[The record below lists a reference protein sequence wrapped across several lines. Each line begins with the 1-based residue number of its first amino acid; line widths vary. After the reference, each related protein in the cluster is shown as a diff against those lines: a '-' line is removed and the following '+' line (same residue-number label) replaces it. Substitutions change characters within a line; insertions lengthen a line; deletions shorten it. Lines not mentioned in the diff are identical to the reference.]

1 MKNLKPKRRMGIS
14 EETPLPSHQS
24 MTKPSKAIRGNDSDS
39 VMEKKTEA
47 GSPAT
52 LDPSPI
58 KGPKA
63 TFHRGVSPLTTLLQ
77 AKQGGGQP
85 TTTAPGAPGAAFKF
99 SKGKHR
105 SKAPQLDTPSDVSG
119 DIIASQ
125 KDLSRA
131 PQLDLPSD
139 LSKRPFR
146 GQKQDLLKRSWP
158 GHWQILY
165 PALFAFFL
173 PIVIMLLA
181 YCFSEV
187 FPFGERHILT
197 VDLYHQYAPFLSE
210 YKRILQGN
218 GSLLFSWSGG
228 MGVSFLPLFAY
239 YLASPLNL
247 ILAAF
252 PDYLLSEGVLT
263 LTILKISLA
272 SLSFFFYQVWT
283 KGKRGMEP
291 AFFSLCYALCNYV
304 MAYSW
309 NIMWLDSVVALPMVI
324 ATLIHLIRT
333 RKMVPFA
340 LAVFAATYMN
350 FYTGFFVCVF
360 TALYFPVLLVQN
372 TEYLPRVRDYFLT
385 LGRTALASF
394 TGVVMSAFLL
404 VPTILALQNTSATGD
419 DFPKELLSFFDP
431 FINLIA
437 QVCFG
442 GGINVR
448 SGMANLYVS
457 IAVVLLIPLFFAQ
470 PRIKSSIKVANAILL
485 AFLVFSLN
493 NRVFDFLWH
502 GAHYPNQLD
511 HRYAFVLAFL
521 LVSLMADAYP
531 YFSEVKPSFYAKVF
545 GAFTLLIFLLQK
557 MDKDL
562 MTEEMVVFS
571 FLFLGAYTLIIFFTK
586 FCTYRLRTVM
596 LGFLLVVELT
606 LSSIMSIHQLRTDE
620 FFGLRKS
627 YKAGVV
633 GSSIEQF
640 LDYVKPYRDPSRG
653 LERVEKIPHN
663 TANDAFLYGLGGI
676 SVFSSTYPK
685 EPTEAMAQ
693 LGFPTNHINSFE
705 YRTQNAFIDSL
716 LGVKYVIACYE
727 KDKEVAPDL
736 SQLRQL
742 WLENGETKVY
752 LNPYALPL
760 TYFASSDVVY
770 CSLMEGD
777 SFEAQESLARSILGD
792 NSRMVFEYCTPTIES
807 SPSCTVS
814 NVSSQEMMK
823 LKVDNTD
830 PATGTI
836 TLTFVA
842 EKDGNYAFAYRER
855 GIDVDRCSAKLVKTK
870 KAPLDP
876 FEQEILD
883 NATADDALAEFGSSS
898 HKNRLPD
905 KKDQAPAFAQ
915 ASGLDQAPGQAP
927 GKVPGQVLP
936 EPLPFVS
943 NPPHPAP
950 NTPASPLT
958 SPKRFDGSDPLYDE
972 DPGQGTAIAYSTV
985 VPKEHLVNVDLGFA
999 KAGETFEIELQVP
1012 GSKQG
1017 NIDFSLVYLNADRMR
1032 NILTDIGSHSAHFTA
1047 FGPRSFSCTLDF
1059 PKNGYFF
1066 NSITYDEGWK
1076 AYVDG
1081 RPTEIEKVAK
1091 AFMAIPATEGTHE
1104 LRMVYTP
1111 KGFHEG
1117 LLLSAGGLILLGI
1130 LFLFDRFVNPTV
1142 RRAAWNVPDL
1152 PPIPPQ
1158 GPADLATDPAQGP
1171 YYRASV
1177 PQLEDVQDPASD
1189 PQKGDTDV
1197 PNSDPHTATD
1207 LPDPKFNTNSRPNSD
1222 PHFLG

>member
-1 MKNLKPKRRMGIS
+1 MNNLKSKRRKGNS
-14 EETPLPSHQS
+14 EKAPFSSEQATAKSSKKGHGNGNIPVTEGQEAQEVQEVQKMPEILEAKETPDLPEI
-24 MTKPSKAIRGNDSDS
+24 PDVPEIRSRDVKDAKTSDPERDQLS
-39 VMEKKTEA
+39 
-47 GSPAT
+47 
-52 LDPSPI
+52 
-58 KGPKA
+58 
-63 TFHRGVSPLTTLLQ
+63 FRRGVSPLSTLLQ
-77 AKQGGGQP
+77 AKQGNGQP
-85 TTTAPGAPGAAFKF
+85 TTTAPGSPGAAFKF
-99 SKGKHR
+99 GKGKKR
-105 SKAPQLDTPSDVSG
+105 
-119 DIIASQ
+119 
-125 KDLSRA
+125 SRA
-131 PQLDLPSD
+131 PQMDLPSD
-139 LSKRPFR
+139 TPKRSLQAQTFHEQSLHDQPFRNQHFQDRPFC
-146 GQKQDLLKRSWP
+146 GQPQDLLKRAWP

-372 TEYLPRVRDYFLT
+372 TEYLPRIRDYFLT

-531 YFSEVKPSFYAKVF
+531 YFSGVKPSFYAKVF

-596 LGFLLVVELT
+596 LGILLVVELT

-620 FFGLRKS
+620 FFGLRKG

-807 SPSCTVS
+807 SPSCKVN

-823 LKVDNTD
+823 LQVDNTD

-883 NATADDALAEFGSSS
+883 NAAADKALAEFGSSS

-905 KKDQAPAFAQ
+905 KEDQAPE
-915 ASGLDQAPGQAP
+915 SGLDKVPGQAP

-1032 NILTDIGSHSAHFTA
+1032 DILADIGRHSARFTA
-1047 FGPRSFSCTLDF
+1047 FGPRSFACTLDF

-1081 RPTEIEKVAK
+1081 RLTEIEKVGK

-1130 LFLFDRFVNPTV
+1130 LFLFDRFVNTT
-1142 RRAAWNVPDL
+1142 AK
-1152 PPIPPQ
+1152 
-1158 GPADLATDPAQGP
+1158 
-1171 YYRASV
+1171 
-1177 PQLEDVQDPASD
+1177 
-1189 PQKGDTDV
+1189 KGD
-1197 PNSDPHTATD
+1197 PYDPD
-1207 LPDPKFNTNSRPNSD
+1207 SD